1 MEKAMSV
8 RFCTLL
14 VLTVACNAPTN
25 GFDVDDLIAL
35 GTGFQ
40 PGVIKLRDE
49 VVVIEV
55 PAAGRVGDTIPIS
68 IRTYGVSCGI
78 EKGETRISIE
88 GRRVTIAPFDEVKER
103 KDVYVCAAIL
113 RFFLHEAP
121 IVFKRS
127 GDVDV
132 EIRGR
137 ELPSNQ
143 PFIRTFTV
151 AIR

>member
-1 MEKAMSV
+1 MRV

-14 VLTVACNAPTN
+14 VLTVACNTPTN
-25 GFDVDDLIAL
+25 GFDVDDLIAA
-35 GTGFQ
+35 GTGLQ

-49 VVVIEV
+49 AVVIEV
-55 PAAGRVGDTIPIS
+55 PAEGRVGDTIPIS
-68 IRTYGVSCGI
+68 IRTYGVPCAVK
-78 EKGETRISIE
+78 KGETRISIE

-103 KDVYVCAAIL
+103 KEGTVCTANL
-113 RFFLHEAP
+113 PLFLHEAP
-121 IVFKRS
+121 IVFKQS

>member
-1 MEKAMSV
+1 MKV

-14 VLTVACNAPTN
+14 VLTVACNTPTD
-25 GFDVDDLIAL
+25 GFDVDDLIAA
-35 GTGFQ
+35 GTGLQ

-49 VVVIEV
+49 PVVIEV
-55 PAAGRVGDTIPIS
+55 PVEGRVGDTIPIS
-68 IRTYGVSCGI
+68 IRTYGFSCGI

-103 KDVYVCAAIL
+103 IDVTVCTL
-113 RFFLHEAP
+113 NLPLFLHEAP
-121 IVFKRS
+121 IVFEQS
-127 GDVDV
+127 GDVGG

-137 ELPSNQ
+137 ELPANQ
-143 PFIRTFTV
+143 PFIRTFTI